1 MNVNVKGNKNQVP
14 IASGQ
19 GNTVTITTNQ
29 LPKPESLFSKPIFY
43 ILVFVFVYSC
53 LLLLSVADLKEKGKI
68 ADATF
73 AEIVLSPLKL
83 LKLVEKK

>member
-1 MNVNVKGNKNQVP
+1 MSKKYRAEAGDGGIANAGN
-14 IASGQ
+14 
-19 GNTVTITTNQ
+19 GNTANISTQ
-29 LPKPESLFSKPIFY
+29 PKPESLFSKPIFY
-43 ILVFVFVYSC
+43 ILVFVFIYSC

-68 ADATF
+68 VDATF